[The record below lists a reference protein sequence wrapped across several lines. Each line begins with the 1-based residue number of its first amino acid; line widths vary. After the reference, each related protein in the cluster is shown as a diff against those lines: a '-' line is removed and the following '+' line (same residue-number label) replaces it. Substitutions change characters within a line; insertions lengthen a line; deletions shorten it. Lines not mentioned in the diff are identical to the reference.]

1 MHADSKASPFDA
13 TGVGFSF
20 FLQGSSCLGPFGSI
34 PKMHPVA
41 GMAEIGEN
49 APLPIRLRRNRI
61 RHAFDGL
68 SSDRNH
74 ARGGVLP
81 TRGGDRV
88 VEVEEWNAI
97 SNALGEA
104 LLDVERTFLDVVE
117 RQASQQGP
125 LPRAAPGQAPVKA
138 YLDAW
143 SKLDEAHRALARLL
157 TDQGHLL
164 HLMSLRCGQCSQELR

>member
-1 MHADSKASPFDA
+1 MPIRRHRLSTQRVS
-13 TGVGFSF
+13 GF
-20 FLQGSSCLGPFGSI
+20 LSSCREVVASARLALFRKCTPWPEW
-34 PKMHPVA
+34 PK
-41 GMAEIGEN
+41 IGEN
-49 APLPIRLRRNRI
+49 ALLPIRLRRNRI

>member
-1 MHADSKASPFDA
+1 M
-13 TGVGFSF
+13 
-20 FLQGSSCLGPFGSI
+20 
-34 PKMHPVA
+34 
-41 GMAEIGEN
+41 
-49 APLPIRLRRNRI
+49 
-61 RHAFDGL
+61 
-68 SSDRNH
+68 
-74 ARGGVLP
+74 
-81 TRGGDRV
+81 

-104 LLDVERTFLDVVE
+104 LLDVERTVLDVVE